1 MHNSTNMFE
10 INTEIRFD
18 YSTTDSTGY
27 FDSSNRT
34 LLPDDDKATFEW
46 ISEDIYRLI
55 QVIARPI
62 LIIIGSIGN
71 SLTFYITRKSSLKDV
86 SSCFYMAVLSLADS
100 RKLRFK
106 LLAK

>member
-1 MHNSTNMFE
+1 MQNSSNILEMKTKIDFN
-10 INTEIRFD
+10 
-18 YSTTDSTGY
+18 YPQTDSTGY
-27 FDSSNRT
+27 LDSFNKT
-34 LLPDDDKATFEW
+34 VLPDDDKETFGW
-46 ISEDIYRLI
+46 INEDIFRLI

-100 RKLRFK
+100 CK
-106 LLAK
+106 LLYS